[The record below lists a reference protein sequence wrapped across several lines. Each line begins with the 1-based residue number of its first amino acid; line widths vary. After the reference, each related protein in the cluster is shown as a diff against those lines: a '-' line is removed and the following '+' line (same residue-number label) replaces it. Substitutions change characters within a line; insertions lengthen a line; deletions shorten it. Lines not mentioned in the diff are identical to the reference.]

1 MKKSW
6 IVSFI
11 LTGALAIGSSLA
23 VSSFAGDGQRVAA
36 GDRQWLT
43 IPQVHQ
49 KLEAAGYRSIEK
61 IERESGGYEVRATDR
76 QGERVKL
83 YLNPQ
88 TGEILGQGAGKR
100 DGKRDNK
107 HDDKRDSARDNKR
120 DGTDAAKRLRGSGDC
135 NERRCRDDL
144 PGSGVTPSPAPA
156 AR

>member
-1 MKKSW
+1 MKTSW
-6 IVSFI
+6 IYALI
-11 LTGALAIGSSLA
+11 LTAAPAIGGGLA
-23 VSSFAGDGQRVAA
+23 LSSFAGDGQRAAA

-49 KLEAAGYRSIEK
+49 TLEAAGYRSIEK
-61 IERESGGYEVRATDR
+61 IERERGGYEVRATDR

-88 TGEILGQGAGKR
+88 TGEILGHAAGKR
-100 DGKRDNK
+100 RGGD
-107 HDDKRDSARDNKR
+107 R
-120 DGTDAAKRLRGSGDC
+120 DGRSRSSGDC

-144 PGSGVTPSPAPA
+144 PGTGVNPVPA